1 MQAEIKLDFFSPPDS
16 EPERDERFIK
26 VLPLGR
32 GKRWSEAGRACF
44 NFTGKLYYLV
54 YNIQNHWRM
63 EL

>member
-32 GKRWSEAGRACF
+32 GKRRSGAWFVLILPGNC
-44 NFTGKLYYLV
+44 
-54 YNIQNHWRM
+54 II
-63 EL
+63 